1 MWHLAQHND
10 FVVALLGYLAIFV
23 VLALIYIACLVMG
36 SISRKLMN
44 EVSDDKSAKK
54 ANAPAPAPTAPSAPE
69 QNAAKPLSEFADRRA
84 AVAAI
89 SAAIAADL
97 GTDTSKIR
105 ITSIK
110 KLG

>member
-10 FVVALLGYLAIFV
+10 FVVALLGYLAVFV

-36 SISRKLMN
+36 SISKKLVN
-44 EVSDDKSAKK
+44 ESNAEKPAKK
-54 ANAPAPAPTAPSAPE
+54 ADTAPATVPAPE
-69 QNAAKPLSEFADRRA
+69 QNTVKPLSEFADRRA

-110 KLG
+110 KIG